1 MKVKKV
7 FKNKVIKFYDDRL
20 RVSDFT
26 EKVTLNYELL
36 YPNHDDLDDI
46 LIIQKCVKPELATD
60 LLVCKIGDKHILIN
74 GHHTAASLILKGKT
88 ELDCLIKRF

>member
-7 FKNKVIKFYDDRL
+7 FKKRVIDFYDPLL
-20 RVSDFT
+20 RVGDFT
-26 EKVTLNYELL
+26 EKITLNYELL
-36 YPNHDDLDDI
+36 YPNHDDLDDM
-46 LIIQKCVKPELATD
+46 LIIQKAVKPELATD
-60 LLVCKIGDKHILIN
+60 LLVCKIGDKHILIK